1 MSDLLHPTGKAADP
15 VVRLRG
21 LIRRKTTE
29 KQRFQKEME
38 QLDLAMGPLREAAQE
53 ALTVD
58 GEVHARFQQA
68 MAKPGLSKAKKK
80 QVRELYEELMRDGVL
95 APPPGATEE
104 ADDCPCP
111 ACTAARAAR
120 GGRNDASEAEAGAEG
135 FDGTPFGATPFEGR
149 PTGSMPADH
158 AAAKKPDRDKGL
170 RALYHKLARQ
180 YHPDRA
186 EDDAERAA
194 HGDVMRQVNDAYH
207 SGDTQR
213 LLELSRELGID
224 VEGLVGGTGL
234 LQELVQQYENL
245 KAELRA
251 MRASFLGTLVIDTR
265 RAARDRSDPP
275 LEMLLAY
282 EVAKRDE
289 LRRVRDF
296 VGGFVEGKV
305 SLTELMEGPPRD
317 DAEEL
322 EGFGGL
328 SGLDILE
335 GLDDFDD
342 LDPEDVALL
351 QEVLRGDPR
360 GAAFES
366 ILRAVGEVVRSTG
379 PVRPRKARAS
389 AKGKK
394 NGPPKRR

>member
-1 MSDLLHPTGKAADP
+1 M
-15 VVRLRG
+15 
-21 LIRRKTTE
+21 
-29 KQRFQKEME
+29 
-38 QLDLAMGPLREAAQE
+38 
-53 ALTVD
+53 D

-322 EGFGGL
+322 EALRPLGPGHLGRPRRL
-328 SGLDILE
+328 RRPR
-335 GLDDFDD
+335 
-342 LDPEDVALL
+342 PEDVALL

>member
-1 MSDLLHPTGKAADP
+1 MSELLRTPSKNVDP
-15 VVRLRG
+15 VARLRG

-38 QLDLAMGPLREAAQE
+38 QLDLAMGPLREAARE
-53 ALTVD
+53 TEVVD

-68 MAKPGLSKAKKK
+68 MAKPGLSKAKRKK
-80 QVRELYEELMRDGVL
+80 VRDLYEELVLDGVIG
-95 APPPGATEE
+95 PPADATDA

-120 GGRNDASEAEAGAEG
+120 GDASEADAGTDGFAG
-135 FDGTPFGATPFEGR
+135 FDGAPFGGAPFEGR
-149 PTGSMPADH
+149 PGGNAPADH

-186 EDDAERAA
+186 EDDEERAA

-213 LLELSRELGID
+213 LLELSRELGVD
-224 VEGLVGGTGL
+224 VEGLVAGTGL

-251 MRASFLGTLVIDTR
+251 MRASFLGTLVVDTR

-282 EVAKRDE
+282 EVQKRDE

-296 VGGFVEGKV
+296 VGGFVEGTV
-305 SLTELMEGPPRD
+305 SLAELMEGPPLD
-317 DAEEL
+317 DDDELDGLSELDVLEEL
-322 EGFGGL
+322 EG
-328 SGLDILE
+328 LDP
-335 GLDDFDD
+335 DD
-342 LDPEDVALL
+342 LVLL
-351 QEVLRGDPR
+351 QQVLGGDPR
-360 GAAFES
+360 GAVFES
-366 ILRAVGEVVRSTG
+366 ILRAAAGMAGSAG
-379 PVRPRKARAS
+379 PAKPRKAK
-389 AKGKK
+389 AKGKAK
-394 NGPPKRR
+394 RKKKGSPKRR

>member
-1 MSDLLHPTGKAADP
+1 
-15 VVRLRG
+15 
-21 LIRRKTTE
+21 
-29 KQRFQKEME
+29 
-38 QLDLAMGPLREAAQE
+38 
-53 ALTVD
+53 
-58 GEVHARFQQA
+58 
-68 MAKPGLSKAKKK
+68 
-80 QVRELYEELMRDGVL
+80 
-95 APPPGATEE
+95 
-104 ADDCPCP
+104 
-111 ACTAARAAR
+111 
-120 GGRNDASEAEAGAEG
+120 
-135 FDGTPFGATPFEGR
+135 
-149 PTGSMPADH
+149 
-158 AAAKKPDRDKGL
+158 
-170 RALYHKLARQ
+170 
-180 YHPDRA
+180 
-186 EDDAERAA
+186 
-194 HGDVMRQVNDAYH
+194 MRQVNDAYH

-245 KAELRA
+245 KAEIRA

-296 VGGFVEGKV
+296 VGGFVEGRV
-305 SLTELMEGPPRD
+305 SLEELMEGPPRD
-317 DAEEL
+317 DADEL
-322 EGFGGL
+322 EGLGGL
-328 SGLDILE
+328 SGQDILD

-342 LDPEDVALL
+342 IDPEDVALL
-351 QEVLRGDPR
+351 REVLSGDPR